1 MQIDLAKVIKVKEN
15 LYTIISAIYYQ
26 KENLLEIK
34 IKSENPLDS
43 ALEEDL
49 REYFDFVDLK
59 ISYEKII
66 VKDFDD
72 YIPEYEGEVEY
83 EDVPDDLNDIVFR
96 DENIP
101 EPRPIENSAYH
112 SAKGNFGQDED
123 EIIDIDENLNENPF
137 EEDSVNQDELLKE
150 EAELKEESPVSIE
163 NSFENRDCDEEELDQ
178 DLEER
183 ELEDEDEDSG
193 DDESLKDEESS
204 KIEESQQIDKSSSF
218 DDLKRAKEAQLQRQ
232 IAQALNYQNKQK
244 EKEEAKKNT
253 DGLNFGRKI
262 KSDPIQIED
271 IYDKKGMTNSLIGTI
286 YGLSCLETKSGYF
299 IYTFDLEDKTDAISC
314 KLFANKKNNF
324 KLEEL
329 KDGMAVQVEGVLN
342 FDDYAKEDVFTV
354 NSLINALIS
363 KKVDLAADKR
373 FELELHSKY
382 TNLDGFVDDGVLL
395 KVLKEWGWDTIGITD
410 TENLQVLPYVY
421 DSYKKNGIRVLNGV
435 ELLLVEDDL
444 RILTNLSDKDLPNF
458 KNLED
463 GSFVVFDIET
473 TGLLKYRDA
482 ITEIGAVRVENG
494 EITETYNQLINP
506 ERILPEKIVE
516 ITGIT
521 DAMLADKPKIDEV
534 LPGFLDFCGDS
545 LLVGQ
550 NTDFDVGFIRENAK
564 RLGLKFDPIY
574 LDTLPMARALFD
586 DMGKFSL
593 DKIARKLDIP
603 AFNHHRASDDARATA
618 QIFIKM
624 YKMIMEEEGL
634 DISKINSLKT
644 VYPKAKHQTF
654 SALAFAKD
662 KTGLKNLYKLVSES
676 RMNHIANGEAR
687 TPLSVLEKY
696 REGIV
701 LGAGG
706 AEGMLFEY
714 LLNERNDRDIKRVL
728 DTFDFYQVEPV
739 SMFLDKVES
748 GKIDSLAQVKEIN
761 QKIIDFGEA
770 NNKLVAATGGVRYLE
785 PGDYKLRNVLK
796 KGSFFFYKENRP
808 LYYLRTTD
816 EMLKDFAYLGDSKAY
831 ELVIRNPKKI
841 VAGLEDIRP
850 IPHGTFPPKIEG
862 SEEMLRETC
871 FKKAHEIYG
880 DPLPKIVQD
889 RLDRELHSIISNG
902 YAVLYIIAQKL
913 VKKSNEDGYLV
924 GSRGSVGSSFAA
936 TMADITEVN
945 PLSPHYVCPSCKH
958 SEFFEEDL
966 LGSGIDYPDKDCPVC
981 GTPMHKDGHNI
992 PFEVFL
998 GFEGDKEPDIDLN
1011 FAGEYQPTIHKYTE
1025 ELFGEGKVFR
1035 AGTIGTIKDNTAFGY
1050 IKKYMEENN
1059 LDLTN
1064 AQIRKLQRGLSE
1076 VKRSTGQH
1084 PGGLIVVPN
1093 DIEVF
1098 DICPIQYPADDPA
1111 SGNRTT
1117 HFPYRVMEE
1126 TLLKLDL
1133 LGHDVPSV
1141 IRNLQD
1147 LTGTDPLKIKMD
1159 DQDVMKI
1166 FSSTEP
1172 LKIKHDFSNND
1183 IGTLGIPEFGT
1194 NFVRGMLKDTYPKKF
1209 SEMARISGLSHGTNV
1224 WLNNAQDIIKS
1235 NTAGFN
1241 EIISTRDDIMNAL
1254 IQEGLDKKK
1263 SFMIMEKVRKGKGL
1277 SEEEI
1282 EYMRENGVKDWY
1294 IDSCLKIAYL
1304 FPKAHAVAYCLMSY
1318 RIAYYKVYYP
1328 EAFYA
1333 SYFSSKLGDFT
1344 YSTILSGLESV
1355 QMALNAYKEMF
1366 NISKRDQDL
1375 RTVFEVA
1382 EEMHAREIKIRKA
1395 DIYESDATKFLIK
1408 DGEILPP
1415 LAAVDDVSEA
1425 MAKDIVA
1432 ERAKGDFISIEDLT
1446 SRTSV
1451 NKNALKSLKD
1461 LGIIEGIQ
1469 EENQMSLFDGLF

>member
-1 MQIDLAKVIKVKEN
+1 MQIDLAQLINVEEN
-15 LYTIISAIYYQ
+15 LYIIISAVYY
-26 KENLLEIK
+26 KDNNLLEIM
-34 IKSENPLDS
+34 IESENPLES
-43 ALEEDL
+43 SLEEDL
-49 REYFDFVDLK
+49 RQYFSYLDLK
-59 ISYEKII
+59 ILYKRLEVHSY
-66 VKDFDD
+66 DD
-72 YIPEYEGEVEY
+72 YIPEYEGEESY
-83 EDVPDDLNDIVFR
+83 EDVPDNLNDVVFK
-96 DENIP
+96 DEVKEENPNKNQAEI
-101 EPRPIENSAYH
+101 ESHNQEIEEKSEDIDDLQENSLDDLDADEKNIDD
-112 SAKGNFGQDED
+112 SISKED
-123 EIIDIDENLNENPF
+123 EKSDKA
-137 EEDSVNQDELLKE
+137 KE
-150 EAELKEESPVSIE
+150 E
-163 NSFENRDCDEEELDQ
+163 
-178 DLEER
+178 
-183 ELEDEDEDSG
+183 
-193 DDESLKDEESS
+193 DESLANDLS
-204 KIEESQQIDKSSSF
+204 KF
-218 DDLKRAKEAQLQRQ
+218 DDLKKAKEAQLQRK
-232 IAQALNYQNKQK
+232 IAQALNYQNKKK
-244 EKEEAKKNT
+244 EKEETKKKT

-262 KSDPIQIED
+262 KADPIQIED
-271 IYDKKGMTNSLIGTI
+271 IYDKKGVTNSLIGTI
-286 YGLSCLETKSGYF
+286 YGLTCFETKSGYF

-314 KLFANKKNNF
+314 KLFSNQKNNF
-324 KLEEL
+324 KLEGL
-329 KDGMAVQVEGVLN
+329 KDGLDVQVEGVLN

-354 NSLINALIS
+354 NSMVDALIS

-382 TNLDGFVDDGVLL
+382 TNLDGFVDDGELL
-395 KVLKEWGWDTIGITD
+395 PVLKDWGWDTIGITD

-444 RILTNLSDKDLPNF
+444 RILTNLSRKTLPSF

-494 EITETYNQLINP
+494 EITEVYNQLINP

-521 DAMLADKPKIDEV
+521 DAMLADKPKIEEV
-534 LPGFLDFCGDS
+534 LPDFLDFCGDS

-550 NTDFDVGFIRENAK
+550 NTDFDVGFIRHNAHK
-564 RLGLKFDPIY
+564 LGLQFDPIY

-634 DISKINSLKT
+634 DISRINSLKT
-644 VYPKAKHQTF
+644 NYPKAKHQTF

-662 KTGLKNLYKLVSES
+662 KTGLKNLYKLISES
-676 RMNHIANGEAR
+676 RMNHMANGEAR
-687 TPLSVLEKY
+687 TPMSILEKY
-696 REGIV
+696 REGLM
-701 LGAGG
+701 LGSGG
-706 AEGMLFEY
+706 AEGMLFDY
-714 LLNERNDRDIKRVL
+714 ILNERNDRDIKRVL
-728 DTFDFYQVEPV
+728 DLFDFYQVEPV
-739 SMFLDKVES
+739 SMFLDNVES
-748 GKIDSLAQVKEIN
+748 GKIDSIDQVKKIN
-761 QKIIDFGEA
+761 QTIIDFGEEK
-770 NNKLVAATGGVRYLE
+770 NKLVAATGGVRYLK
-785 PGDYKLRNVLK
+785 PGDFKLRNVLK
-796 KGSFFFYKENRP
+796 KGSFFFYRENRP
-808 LYYLRTTD
+808 LYYLRTTE
-816 EMLKDFAYLGDSKAY
+816 EMLSDFAYLGDSKAY

-841 VAGLEDIRP
+841 VGDLEDIRP
-850 IPHGTFPPKIEG
+850 IPPGTFPPKIEG

-871 FKKAHEIYG
+871 FNKAHEIYG
-880 DPLPKIVQD
+880 DPLPKIVKD

-945 PLSPHYVCPSCKH
+945 PLSPHYICPSCKH
-958 SEFFEEDL
+958 SEFFEDDL
-966 LGSGIDYPDKDCPVC
+966 LGSGIDYPDKDCPKC
-981 GTPMHKDGHNI
+981 GTPMQKEGHNI

-1011 FAGEYQPTIHKYTE
+1011 FAGEYQPIIHKYTE

-1035 AGTIGTIKDNTAFGY
+1035 AGTIGKIQDNTAFGY

-1059 LDLTN
+1059 LNLTN
-1064 AQIRKLQRGLSE
+1064 AQVRKLQRGLKD

-1084 PGGLIVVPN
+1084 PGGLIVVPD

-1098 DICPIQYPADDPA
+1098 DICPIQYPADDPS

-1159 DQDVMKI
+1159 DTDVMKI

-1224 WLNNAQDIIKS
+1224 WLNNAQDLIKS

-1263 SFMIMEKVRKGKGL
+1263 SFNIMEKVRKGKPL
-1277 SEEEI
+1277 SEETI

-1294 IDSCLKIAYL
+1294 IDSCLKIKYL

-1333 SYFSSKLGDFT
+1333 SYYSSKLGDFS
-1344 YSTILSGLESV
+1344 YSTILAGLDSV
-1355 QMALNAYKEMF
+1355 QMTLDSYRNNF
-1366 NISKRDQDL
+1366 DLSQRDNDL
-1375 RTVFEVA
+1375 KTVLEVA
-1382 EEMHAREIKIRKA
+1382 EEMHAREIKITKA

-1425 MAKDIVA
+1425 MARDIVR
-1432 ERAKGDFISIEDLT
+1432 ERVKGEFISVEDLT

>member
-1 MQIDLAKVIKVKEN
+1 MQIDLANFINVEEN
-15 LYTIISAIYYQ
+15 LYSIISAVYY
-26 KENLLEIK
+26 KGENLLEIK
-34 IKSENPLDS
+34 IKSQNPLDS
-43 ALEEDL
+43 RLEEDL
-49 REYFDFVDLK
+49 RDYFSYVRLK
-59 ISYEKII
+59 LSYEKIPTNPI
-66 VKDFDD
+66 DD
-72 YIPEYEGEVEY
+72 YIPAYEGDIEY
-83 EDVPDDLNDIVFR
+83 EDVPDNLNDVVFKEPDSENSKNPIDELGEESQSIQESPDKEDGHDIDQVLVSKDPSYAESSDKGKEKSQEESSQEESREESGEETKPIKEDLNKSK
-96 DENIP
+96 EA
-101 EPRPIENSAYH
+101 E
-112 SAKGNFGQDED
+112 
-123 EIIDIDENLNENPF
+123 
-137 EEDSVNQDELLKE
+137 KE
-150 EAELKEESPVSIE
+150 EVPTSSLKKAKEG
-163 NSFENRDCDEEELDQ
+163 NSFE
-178 DLEER
+178 
-183 ELEDEDEDSG
+183 
-193 DDESLKDEESS
+193 
-204 KIEESQQIDKSSSF
+204 
-218 DDLKRAKEAQLQRQ
+218 DLKKAKEAQLQRK
-232 IAQALNYQNKQK
+232 IAQAINYQNNQK
-244 EKEEAKKNT
+244 EKQEAKKKT

-262 KSDPIQIED
+262 KNDPIEIQD
-271 IYDKKGMTNSLIGTI
+271 IYDKKGVTNSLIGTI
-286 YGLSCLETKSGYF
+286 YGLSVFETKSGYF

-324 KLEEL
+324 KLEGL
-329 KDGMAVQVEGVLN
+329 KDGLDVQVEGVLN
-342 FDDYAKEDVFTV
+342 FDDFAKEDVFTV
-354 NSLINALIS
+354 NSMVDALIS
-363 KKVDLAADKR
+363 KKVDLATDKR

-382 TNLDGFVDDGVLL
+382 TNLDGFVDDGELL
-395 KVLKEWGWDTIGITD
+395 PVLKDWGWDTIGITD

-421 DSYKKNGIRVLNGV
+421 DKYKKNGIRVLNGV
-435 ELLLVEDDL
+435 ELLLVEDEL
-444 RILTNLSDKDLPNF
+444 RILTNLSNEEVPTFKD
-458 KNLED
+458 LED

-506 ERILPEKIVE
+506 ERMLPEKIIE

-534 LPGFLDFCGDS
+534 LPGFLEFCGDS

-550 NTDFDVGFIRENAK
+550 NTDFDVGFIRHNAHK
-564 RLGLKFDPIY
+564 LGFKFDPIY
-574 LDTLPMARALFD
+574 LDTLPMARALFV

-603 AFNHHRASDDARATA
+603 AFNHHRASDDAKATA

-624 YKMIMEEEGL
+624 YRMIMEEDGL
-634 DISKINSLKT
+634 DISTINRLKT
-644 VYPKAKHQTF
+644 SYPKAKHQTF
-654 SALAFAKD
+654 SALAYAKD
-662 KTGLKNLYKLVSES
+662 KTGLKNLYKLISES

-687 TPLSVLEKY
+687 TPLSVLKKY
-696 REGIV
+696 REGLL

-706 AEGMLFEY
+706 SEGMLFDY
-714 LLNERNDRDIKRVL
+714 ILNERNDRDIKRVL
-728 DTFDFYQVEPV
+728 DLFDFYQVEPV
-739 SMFLDKVES
+739 SMFLDKVEG
-748 GKIDSLAQVKEIN
+748 GKIDSLDQVKKIN
-761 QKIIDFGEA
+761 QTIIDFGEE
-770 NNKLVAATGGVRYLE
+770 NNKLVAATGGVRYLK
-785 PGDYKLRNVLK
+785 PGDYKLRNILK
-796 KGSFFFYKENRP
+796 KGSFFFYRENRP
-808 LYYLRTTD
+808 LYYLRTTE
-816 EMLKDFAYLGDSKAY
+816 EMLNDFAYLGDSKSY

-841 VAGLEDIRP
+841 VADLEDIRP
-850 IPHGTFPPKIEG
+850 IPPGTFPPKIEG
-862 SEEMLRETC
+862 SEDMLRETC
-871 FKKAHEIYG
+871 FNKAHEIYG
-880 DPLPKIVQD
+880 DPLPKIVKD

-966 LGSGIDYPDKDCPVC
+966 LGSGIDYPDKDCPEC
-981 GTPMHKDGHNI
+981 GTTMHKDGHNI

-1059 LDLTN
+1059 LNLTG

-1084 PGGLIVVPN
+1084 PGGLIVVPD
-1093 DIEVF
+1093 DIDVF
-1098 DICPIQYPADDPA
+1098 DICPIQYPADDPS

-1209 SEMARISGLSHGTNV
+1209 SEMARISGLSHGTDV
-1224 WLNNAQDIIKS
+1224 WLNNAQDLIKS
-1235 NTAGFN
+1235 NTADFN

-1263 SFMIMEKVRKGKGL
+1263 SFNIMEKVRKGKPL
-1277 SEEEI
+1277 SEETI
-1282 EYMRENGVKDWY
+1282 DYMRENGVKDWY
-1294 IDSCLKIAYL
+1294 IDSCLKIKYL

-1333 SYFSSKLGDFT
+1333 SYYSSKLGDFS
-1344 YSTILSGLESV
+1344 YSTILAGFDSV
-1355 QMALNAYKEMF
+1355 QMSLDSYRNNF
-1366 NISKRDQDL
+1366 DLTQRDNDL
-1375 RTVFEVA
+1375 KTVLEVA
-1382 EEMHAREIKIRKA
+1382 EEMHAREIKISKA
-1395 DIYESDATKFLIK
+1395 DIYKSDATKFLIK

-1425 MAKDIVA
+1425 MARDIVR
-1432 ERAKGDFISIEDLT
+1432 ERVKGEFISVEDLT

>member
-1 MQIDLAKVIKVKEN
+1 MQIDLDKFINVEEN
-15 LYTIISAIYYQ
+15 LYKIISAIFY
-26 KENLLEIK
+26 ENENVLEIRIESQK
-34 IKSENPLDS
+34 PLDS
-43 ALEEDL
+43 GLEDDL
-49 REYFDFVDLK
+49 REYFNYVNLK
-59 ISYEKII
+59 IIYEKIK
-66 VKDFDD
+66 VDAYED
-72 YIPEYEGEVEY
+72 YIPEYEGEPDY
-83 EDVPDDLNDIVFR
+83 EDVPDDLNDVVFK
-96 DENIP
+96 DEETFQKDEIDKVIDKESKETEENFKEDIL
-101 EPRPIENSAYH
+101 ENLDNNQDETSLADIEEDLTPIE
-112 SAKGNFGQDED
+112 DD
-123 EIIDIDENLNENPF
+123 LNLNEDDDLDDDGPF
-137 EEDSVNQDELLKE
+137 
-150 EAELKEESPVSIE
+150 
-163 NSFENRDCDEEELDQ
+163 
-178 DLEER
+178 
-183 ELEDEDEDSG
+183 
-193 DDESLKDEESS
+193 DESTA
-204 KIEESQQIDKSSSF
+204 F
-218 DDLKRAKEAQLQRQ
+218 DDLKRAKEAQLQRK
-232 IAQALNYQNKQK
+232 IAQALNYQNNQK
-244 EKEEAKKNT
+244 EKEEAKKKT

-262 KSDPIQIED
+262 KSEPIQIED

-286 YGLSCLETKSGYF
+286 YGLTSIETKNGYF

-324 KLEEL
+324 KLEDL
-329 KDGMAVQVEGVLN
+329 KDGIDVQVEGVLN
-342 FDDYAKEDVFTV
+342 FDDFAKEDVFTI
-354 NSLINALIS
+354 NSIKNALIS
-363 KKVDLAADKR
+363 QKVDLAADKR

-382 TNLDGFVDDGVLL
+382 TNLDGFVDDGDLL
-395 KVLKEWGWDTIGITD
+395 SVLKDWGWDTIGITD
-410 TENLQVLPYVY
+410 TESLQVLPFVY
-421 DSYKKNGIRVLNGV
+421 DSYKKNGIRVLNGA

-444 RILTNLSDKDLPNF
+444 RILTNLSDKDVPSF

-534 LPGFLDFCGDS
+534 LPGFLEFCGDS
-545 LLVGQ
+545 LIVGQ
-550 NTDFDVGFIRENAK
+550 NTDFDGGFIRYNAK
-564 RLGLKFDPIY
+564 KLDLKFDPIY

-634 DISKINSLKT
+634 DISTINSLKT
-644 VYPKAKHQTF
+644 NYPKGKHQTF
-654 SALAFAKD
+654 SALAYAKD
-662 KTGLKNLYKLVSES
+662 KTGLKNLYKLISES
-676 RMNHIANGEAR
+676 RMNYMANGEAR
-687 TPLSVLEKY
+687 TPLSVLNKY
-696 REGIV
+696 RDGLV

-706 AEGMLFEY
+706 AEGMLFDY
-714 LLNERNDRDIKRVL
+714 ILNERNDRDIKEVL
-728 DTFDFYQVEPV
+728 DLFDFYQVEPV

-748 GKIDSLAQVKEIN
+748 GKIDTIAQVKEIN
-761 QKIIDFGEA
+761 QAIIDFGEK
-770 NNKLVAATGGVRYLE
+770 NNKLVAATGGVRYLK

-796 KGSFFFYKENRP
+796 KGSFFFYRENRP
-808 LYYLRTTD
+808 LYYLRTTE
-816 EMLKDFAYLGDSKAY
+816 EMLNDFAYLGDSKSY

-841 VAGLEDIRP
+841 VNSLEDIRP
-850 IPHGTFPPKIEG
+850 IPLGTFPPKIEG

-871 FKKAHEIYG
+871 FNKAHEIYG
-880 DPLPKIVQD
+880 NPLPKLVED

-1035 AGTIGTIKDNTAFGY
+1035 AGTIGKIKDNTAFGY

-1059 LDLTN
+1059 LNLTN
-1064 AQIRKLQRGLSE
+1064 AQIRKLQRGLRD

-1084 PGGLIVVPN
+1084 PGGLIVVPD

-1098 DICPIQYPADDPA
+1098 DICPIQYPADDPS

-1159 DQDVMKI
+1159 DTDVMKI

-1224 WLNNAQDIIKS
+1224 WLNNAQDLIKA

-1263 SFMIMEKVRKGKGL
+1263 SFNIMEKVRKGKPL
-1277 SEEEI
+1277 SEDTI
-1282 EYMRENGVKDWY
+1282 DYMRENGVKDWY
-1294 IDSCLKIAYL
+1294 IDSCLKIKYL

-1355 QMALNAYKEMF
+1355 QMALDSYSNNYDM
-1366 NISKRDQDL
+1366 SQRDNDL
-1375 RTVFEVA
+1375 KTVFEVA
-1382 EEMHAREIKIRKA
+1382 EEMHAREIKMRKA
-1395 DIYESDATKFLIK
+1395 DIYESDATKFLIR

-1425 MAKDIVA
+1425 MAKDIVV
-1432 ERAKGDFISIEDLT
+1432 ERKKGEFISVEDLM

-1461 LGIIEGIQ
+1461 LQIIEGIQ

>member
-1 MQIDLAKVIKVKEN
+1 MQIDLDKFINVEEN
-15 LYTIISAIYYQ
+15 LYKIISAIFY
-26 KENLLEIK
+26 ENENVLEIRIESQK
-34 IKSENPLDS
+34 PLDS
-43 ALEEDL
+43 GLEDDL
-49 REYFDFVDLK
+49 REYFNYVNLK
-59 ISYEKII
+59 IIYEKIK
-66 VKDFDD
+66 VDAYED
-72 YIPEYEGEVEY
+72 YIPEYEGEPDY
-83 EDVPDDLNDIVFR
+83 EDVPDDLNDVVFK
-96 DENIP
+96 DEETFQKDEIDKVIDKESKETEENFKEDIL
-101 EPRPIENSAYH
+101 ENLDNNQDETSLADIEEDLTPIE
-112 SAKGNFGQDED
+112 DD
-123 EIIDIDENLNENPF
+123 LNLNEDDDLDDDGPF
-137 EEDSVNQDELLKE
+137 
-150 EAELKEESPVSIE
+150 
-163 NSFENRDCDEEELDQ
+163 
-178 DLEER
+178 
-183 ELEDEDEDSG
+183 
-193 DDESLKDEESS
+193 DESTA
-204 KIEESQQIDKSSSF
+204 F
-218 DDLKRAKEAQLQRQ
+218 DDLKRAKEAQLQRK
-232 IAQALNYQNKQK
+232 IAQALNYQNNQK
-244 EKEEAKKNT
+244 EKEEAKKKT

-262 KSDPIQIED
+262 KSEPIQIED

-286 YGLSCLETKSGYF
+286 YGLTSIETKNGYF

-324 KLEEL
+324 KLEDL
-329 KDGMAVQVEGVLN
+329 KDGIDVQVEGVLN
-342 FDDYAKEDVFTV
+342 FDDFAKEDVFTI
-354 NSLINALIS
+354 NSIKNALIS
-363 KKVDLAADKR
+363 QKVDLAADKR

-382 TNLDGFVDDGVLL
+382 TNLDGFVDDGDLL
-395 KVLKEWGWDTIGITD
+395 SVLKDWGWDTIGITD
-410 TENLQVLPYVY
+410 TESLQVLPFVY
-421 DSYKKNGIRVLNGV
+421 DSYKKNGIRVLNGA

-444 RILTNLSDKDLPNF
+444 RILTNLSDKDVPSF

-534 LPGFLDFCGDS
+534 LPGFLEFCGDS
-545 LLVGQ
+545 LIVGQ
-550 NTDFDVGFIRENAK
+550 NTDFDVGFIRYNAK
-564 RLGLKFDPIY
+564 KLDLKFDPIY

-634 DISKINSLKT
+634 DISTINSLKT
-644 VYPKAKHQTF
+644 NYPKGKHQTF
-654 SALAFAKD
+654 SALAYAKD
-662 KTGLKNLYKLVSES
+662 KTGLKNLYKLISES
-676 RMNHIANGEAR
+676 RMNYMANGEAR
-687 TPLSVLEKY
+687 TPLSVLNKY
-696 REGIV
+696 RDGLV

-706 AEGMLFEY
+706 AEGMLFDY
-714 LLNERNDRDIKRVL
+714 ILNERNDRDIKEVL
-728 DTFDFYQVEPV
+728 DLFDFYQVEPV

-748 GKIDSLAQVKEIN
+748 GKIDTIAQVKEIN
-761 QKIIDFGEA
+761 QAIIDFGEK
-770 NNKLVAATGGVRYLE
+770 NNKLVAATGGVRYLK

-796 KGSFFFYKENRP
+796 KGSFFFYRENRP
-808 LYYLRTTD
+808 LYYLRTTE
-816 EMLKDFAYLGDSKAY
+816 EMLNDFAYLGDSKSY

-841 VAGLEDIRP
+841 VNSLEDIRP
-850 IPHGTFPPKIEG
+850 IPLGTFPPKIEG

-871 FKKAHEIYG
+871 FNKAHEIYG
-880 DPLPKIVQD
+880 NPLPKLVED

-1035 AGTIGTIKDNTAFGY
+1035 AGTIGKIKDNTAFGY

-1059 LDLTN
+1059 LNLTN
-1064 AQIRKLQRGLSE
+1064 AQIRKLQRGLRD

-1084 PGGLIVVPN
+1084 PGGLIVVPD

-1098 DICPIQYPADDPA
+1098 DICPIQYPADDPS

-1159 DQDVMKI
+1159 DTDVMKI

-1224 WLNNAQDIIKS
+1224 WLNNAQDLIKA

-1263 SFMIMEKVRKGKGL
+1263 SFNIMEKVRKGKPL
-1277 SEEEI
+1277 SEDTI
-1282 EYMRENGVKDWY
+1282 DYMRENGVKDWY
-1294 IDSCLKIAYL
+1294 IDSCLKIKYL

-1355 QMALNAYKEMF
+1355 QMALDSYSNNYDM
-1366 NISKRDQDL
+1366 SQRDNDL
-1375 RTVFEVA
+1375 KTVFEVA
-1382 EEMHAREIKIRKA
+1382 EEMHAREIKMRKA
-1395 DIYESDATKFLIK
+1395 DIYESDATKFLIR

-1425 MAKDIVA
+1425 MAKDIVV
-1432 ERAKGDFISIEDLT
+1432 ERKKGEFISVEDLM

-1461 LGIIEGIQ
+1461 LQIIEGIQ

>member
-1 MQIDLAKVIKVKEN
+1 MQIDLAKLINVEKNI
-15 LYTIISAIYYQ
+15 YTIINAIYY
-26 KENLLEIK
+26 ENNNELDLR
-34 IKSENPLDS
+34 IKSENPLNS
-43 ALEEDL
+43 QQEEDL
-49 REYFDFVDLK
+49 RAYFDYVNLK
-59 ISYEKII
+59 ISYEKI
-66 VKDFDD
+66 VVNNSYD
-72 YIPEYEGEVEY
+72 YIPEYEGEVDY
-83 EDVPDDLNDIVFR
+83 EDVPDNLNDLVFR
-96 DENIP
+96 DDEPNILP
-101 EPRPIENSAYH
+101 ENSSQKADA
-112 SAKGNFGQDED
+112 SKVLD
-123 EIIDIDENLNENPF
+123 DENQSNENPPLQF
-137 EEDSVNQDELLKE
+137 ENEEKTEEKPKS
-150 EAELKEESPVSIE
+150 EAENELDHEVETEDEYDSQKA
-163 NSFENRDCDEEELDQ
+163 NEEEL
-178 DLEER
+178 EI
-183 ELEDEDEDSG
+183 EDKNLTDFENKG
-193 DDESLKDEESS
+193 KSLDKD
-204 KIEESQQIDKSSSF
+204 SF

-232 IAQALNYQNKQK
+232 IAQAINYQNNKK
-244 EKEEAKKNT
+244 EKEEAKKKT

-262 KSDPIQIED
+262 KADVINIED

-286 YGLSCLETKSGYF
+286 FGLSVFETKNGYF

-314 KLFANKKNNF
+314 KLFANSKNNF
-324 KLEEL
+324 KLEGL
-329 KDGMAVQVEGVLN
+329 KDGVAVQVEGVLN

-354 NSLINALIS
+354 NSVIDALIS

-373 FELELHSKY
+373 FELDLHSKY
-382 TNLDGFVDDGVLL
+382 TNLDGFIDDGDLL
-395 KVLKEWGWDTIGITD
+395 GVLKDWGWDTIAITD
-410 TENLQVLPYVY
+410 TENLQALPFVY
-421 DSYKKNGIRVLNGV
+421 DKYKKNGIRVLNGA

-444 RILTNLSDKDLPNF
+444 RIMTNLSNNPLPNF

-473 TGLLKYRDA
+473 TGLLKYRDK
-482 ITEIGAVRVENG
+482 ITEIGAVRIENG

-506 ERILPEKIVE
+506 ERMLPEKIIE

-521 DAMLADKPKIDEV
+521 DVMLADKPTIDEV
-534 LPGFLDFCGDS
+534 LPGFLEFCGDS

-550 NTDFDVGFIRENAK
+550 NTDFDVGFIRHNAK
-564 RLGLKFDPIY
+564 NLGLDFDPIY

-603 AFNHHRASDDARATA
+603 DFTHHRASDDARATA

-624 YKMIMEEEGL
+624 YKMIMEEQVEL
-634 DISKINSLKT
+634 DISTINCLKT
-644 VYPKAKHQTF
+644 NYAKAKHQTF

-676 RMNHIANGEAR
+676 RMNHMANGEAR
-687 TPLSVLEKY
+687 TPLSVLDKY
-696 REGIV
+696 KEGLI
-701 LGAGG
+701 LGSGG
-706 AEGMLFEY
+706 QEGMLFDF
-714 LLNERNDRDIKRVL
+714 LLNERNETDIKKAL
-728 DTFDFYQVEPV
+728 NLFDFYQVEPV
-739 SMFLDKVES
+739 SLFLDLVES
-748 GKIDSLAQVKEIN
+748 GKIDSIEQVKDIN

-770 NNKLVAATGGVRYLE
+770 NDKLVAATGGVRYLN
-785 PGDYKLRNVLK
+785 PDDYKLRNILK
-796 KGSFFFYKENRP
+796 KGSFFFYRENQP
-808 LYYLRTTD
+808 LYYLRTTE
-816 EMLKDFAYLGDSKAY
+816 EMLKDFSYLGDSKAY

-841 VAGLEDIRP
+841 AKTIEDIRP
-850 IPHGTFPPKIEG
+850 IPEGTFPPEIEG
-862 SEEMLRETC
+862 SEEILRKTC
-871 FKKAHEIYG
+871 FEKAHSIYG
-880 DPLPKIVQD
+880 DPLPQIVKD
-889 RLDRELHSIISNG
+889 RLDRELNSIISNG

-966 LGSGIDYPDKDCPVC
+966 LGSGIDYPDKDCPEC
-981 GTPMHKDGHNI
+981 GTAMHKDGHNI

-1011 FAGEYQPTIHKYTE
+1011 FAGEYQPNIHKYTE

-1035 AGTIGTIKDNTAFGY
+1035 AGTIGKIQDNTAFGY
-1050 IKKYMEENN
+1050 ISKYMEENN
-1059 LDLTN
+1059 LNLTN
-1064 AQIRKLQRGLSE
+1064 AQIRKLQRGLKD

-1084 PGGLIVVPN
+1084 PGGLIVVPD
-1093 DIEVF
+1093 DIDVF

-1111 SGNRTT
+1111 SGNKTT

-1133 LGHDVPSV
+1133 LGHDVPSI

-1159 DQDVMKI
+1159 DQNVMKI

-1172 LKIKHDFSNND
+1172 LGIKHDFSNND

-1194 NFVRGMLKDTYPKKF
+1194 GFVRGMLKDTYPSKF

-1224 WLNNAQDIIKS
+1224 WLNNAQDLIRS

-1263 SFMIMEKVRKGKGL
+1263 SFNIMEKVRKGRGL

-1282 EYMRENGVKDWY
+1282 DYMRENGVKDWY
-1294 IDSCLKIAYL
+1294 IDSCLKIEYL

-1333 SYFSSKLGDFT
+1333 TYFSSKLGDFS
-1344 YSTILSGLESV
+1344 YSTIVSGLDSV
-1355 QMALNAYKEMF
+1355 KIALDSYRQMYD
-1366 NISKRDQDL
+1366 ISKRDMDL
-1375 RTVFEVA
+1375 RTVLEVA
-1382 EEMHAREIKIRKA
+1382 EEMHARDVKIKKA
-1395 DIYESDATKFLIK
+1395 DIYKSDATKFIIE
-1408 DGEILPP
+1408 DGQILPP

-1425 MAKDIVA
+1425 MAIDIA
-1432 ERAKGDFISIEDLT
+1432 REREVGEFISIEDLS

>member
-1 MQIDLAKVIKVKEN
+1 MQIDLAQLINVEEN
-15 LYTIISAIYYQ
+15 LYKIISAVYY
-26 KENLLEIK
+26 KDNNLLEIM
-34 IKSENPLDS
+34 IESENPLES
-43 ALEEDL
+43 SLEEDL
-49 REYFDFVDLK
+49 REYFSYLDLK
-59 ISYEKII
+59 ILYKRLEVHSY
-66 VKDFDD
+66 DD
-72 YIPEYEGEVEY
+72 YIPEYEGEESY
-83 EDVPDDLNDIVFR
+83 EDVPDNLNDVVFK
-96 DENIP
+96 DEVKEENPNKNQAEI
-101 EPRPIENSAYH
+101 ESHNQEIEEKSEDIDDLQENSLDDLDADEKNIDD
-112 SAKGNFGQDED
+112 SISKED
-123 EIIDIDENLNENPF
+123 EKSDKA
-137 EEDSVNQDELLKE
+137 KE
-150 EAELKEESPVSIE
+150 E
-163 NSFENRDCDEEELDQ
+163 
-178 DLEER
+178 
-183 ELEDEDEDSG
+183 
-193 DDESLKDEESS
+193 DESLANDLS
-204 KIEESQQIDKSSSF
+204 KF
-218 DDLKRAKEAQLQRQ
+218 DDLKKAKEAQLQRK
-232 IAQALNYQNKQK
+232 IAQALNYQNKKK
-244 EKEEAKKNT
+244 EKEEAKKKT

-262 KSDPIQIED
+262 KADPIQIED
-271 IYDKKGMTNSLIGTI
+271 IYDKKGVTNSLIGTI
-286 YGLSCLETKSGYF
+286 YGLTCFETKSGYF

-314 KLFANKKNNF
+314 KLFANQKNNF
-324 KLEEL
+324 KLEGL
-329 KDGMAVQVEGVLN
+329 KDGLDVQVEGVLN

-354 NSLINALIS
+354 NSMVDALIS

-373 FELELHSKY
+373 LELELHSKY
-382 TNLDGFVDDGVLL
+382 TNLDGFVDDGELL
-395 KVLKEWGWDTIGITD
+395 PVLKDWGWDTIGITD

-444 RILTNLSDKDLPNF
+444 RILTNLSGKSLPSF

-494 EITETYNQLINP
+494 EITEIYNQLINP

-521 DAMLADKPKIDEV
+521 DAMLADKPKIEEV
-534 LPGFLDFCGDS
+534 LPEFLDFCGNS
-545 LLVGQ
+545 LIVGQ
-550 NTDFDVGFIRENAK
+550 NTEFDVGFIRHNAHK
-564 RLGLKFDPIY
+564 LGLEFDPIY

-603 AFNHHRASDDARATA
+603 AFNHHRASDDATATA

-634 DISKINSLKT
+634 DISKINKLKT
-644 VYPKAKHQTF
+644 NYPKAKHQTF
-654 SALAFAKD
+654 SALAYAKD
-662 KTGLKNLYKLVSES
+662 KIGLKNLYKLISES
-676 RMNHIANGEAR
+676 RMNHMANGEAR
-687 TPLSVLEKY
+687 TPMSILEKY
-696 REGIV
+696 REGLI

-706 AEGMLFEY
+706 AEGMLFDY
-714 LLNERNDRDIKRVL
+714 ILNERNDKDIKRVL
-728 DTFDFYQVEPV
+728 DLFDFYQVEPV

-748 GKIDSLAQVKEIN
+748 GKIDSIEQVKKIN
-761 QKIIDFGEA
+761 QAIIDFGEE
-770 NNKLVAATGGVRYLE
+770 NNKLVAATGGVRYLK
-785 PGDYKLRNVLK
+785 PGDFKLRNVLK
-796 KGSFFFYKENRP
+796 KGSFFFYRENRP
-808 LYYLRTTD
+808 LYYLRTTE

-841 VAGLEDIRP
+841 VGDLEDIRP
-850 IPHGTFPPKIEG
+850 IPPGTFPPKIEG

-871 FKKAHEIYG
+871 FNKAHEIYG
-880 DPLPKIVQD
+880 DPLPKIVKD

-945 PLSPHYVCPSCKH
+945 PLSPHYICPSCKH
-958 SEFFEEDL
+958 SEFFEDDL
-966 LGSGIDYPDKDCPVC
+966 LGSGIDYPDKDCPKC
-981 GTPMHKDGHNI
+981 GTPMQKEGHNI

-1035 AGTIGTIKDNTAFGY
+1035 AGTIGKIQDNTAFGY

-1059 LDLTN
+1059 LNLTN
-1064 AQIRKLQRGLSE
+1064 AQIRKLQRGLKD

-1084 PGGLIVVPN
+1084 PGGLIVVPD

-1098 DICPIQYPADDPA
+1098 DICPIQYPADDPS

-1159 DQDVMKI
+1159 DTDVMKI

-1224 WLNNAQDIIKS
+1224 WLNNAQDLIKS

-1263 SFMIMEKVRKGKGL
+1263 SFNIMEKVRKGKGL
-1277 SEEEI
+1277 SEETI
-1282 EYMRENGVKDWY
+1282 DYMRENGVKDWY
-1294 IDSCLKIAYL
+1294 IDSCLKIKYL

-1333 SYFSSKLGDFT
+1333 SYYSSKLGDFS
-1344 YSTILSGLESV
+1344 YSTILAGLDSV
-1355 QMALNAYKEMF
+1355 QMTLDSYRNNF
-1366 NISKRDQDL
+1366 DLSQRDNDL
-1375 RTVFEVA
+1375 KTVLEVA
-1382 EEMHAREIKIRKA
+1382 EEMHAREIKITKA

-1425 MAKDIVA
+1425 MARDIVK
-1432 ERAKGDFISIEDLT
+1432 ERVKGEFISVEDLT

-1451 NKNALKSLKD
+1451 NKNALKSLKE

>member
-1 MQIDLAKVIKVKEN
+1 MQIDLAKFINVEEN
-15 LYTIISAIYYQ
+15 LYKIISAIFY
-26 KENLLEIK
+26 ENENALEIR
-34 IKSENPLDS
+34 IESQNPLDS
-43 ALEEDL
+43 GFEEDL
-49 REYFDFVDLK
+49 REYFNYVNLK
-59 ISYEKII
+59 IIYEKIK
-66 VKDFDD
+66 VDAYDD
-72 YIPEYEGEVEY
+72 YIPEYEGEPDY
-83 EDVPDDLNDIVFR
+83 EDVPDDLNDVVFK
-96 DENIP
+96 DEETIQKDEIDKESNETEENFKEDILENLDNNQVETSLADIEEDP
-101 EPRPIENSAYH
+101 TPIE
-112 SAKGNFGQDED
+112 DD
-123 EIIDIDENLNENPF
+123 LNLNE
-137 EEDSVNQDELLKE
+137 DDDLDDDG
-150 EAELKEESPVSIE
+150 
-163 NSFENRDCDEEELDQ
+163 SF
-178 DLEER
+178 
-183 ELEDEDEDSG
+183 
-193 DDESLKDEESS
+193 DESTA
-204 KIEESQQIDKSSSF
+204 F
-218 DDLKRAKEAQLQRQ
+218 DDLKRAKEAQLQRK
-232 IAQALNYQNKQK
+232 IAQALNYQNNQK
-244 EKEEAKKNT
+244 EKEEAKKKT
-253 DGLNFGRKI
+253 DELNFGRKI
-262 KSDPIQIED
+262 KSEPIQIED

-286 YGLSCLETKSGYF
+286 YGLTSIETKNGYF

-324 KLEEL
+324 KLEDL
-329 KDGMAVQVEGVLN
+329 KDGIDVQVEGVLN
-342 FDDYAKEDVFTV
+342 FDDFAKEDVFTI
-354 NSLINALIS
+354 NSIKNALIS
-363 KKVDLAADKR
+363 QKVDLAADKR

-382 TNLDGFVDDGVLL
+382 TNLDGFVDDGDLL
-395 KVLKEWGWDTIGITD
+395 SVLKDWGWDTIGITD
-410 TENLQVLPYVY
+410 TESLQVLPFVY

-444 RILTNLSDKDLPNF
+444 RILTNLSDKDVPSF
-458 KNLED
+458 KNLEE

-506 ERILPEKIVE
+506 ERILPEKIIE

-534 LPGFLDFCGDS
+534 LPGFLEFCGDS
-545 LLVGQ
+545 LIVGQ
-550 NTDFDVGFIRENAK
+550 NTDFDVGFIRYNAK
-564 RLGLKFDPIY
+564 KLDLKFDPIY

-634 DISKINSLKT
+634 DISIINSLNT
-644 VYPKAKHQTF
+644 NYPKGKHQTF
-654 SALAFAKD
+654 SALAYAKD
-662 KTGLKNLYKLVSES
+662 KTGLKNLYKLISES
-676 RMNHIANGEAR
+676 RMNYMANGEAR
-687 TPLSVLEKY
+687 TPLSVLNKY
-696 REGIV
+696 RDGLV
-701 LGAGG
+701 LGSGG
-706 AEGMLFEY
+706 AEGMLFDY
-714 LLNERNDRDIKRVL
+714 ILNERNDRDIKKVL
-728 DTFDFYQVEPV
+728 DLFDFYQVEPV

-748 GKIDSLAQVKEIN
+748 GKIDTIAQVKEIN
-761 QKIIDFGEA
+761 QAIIDFGEK
-770 NNKLVAATGGVRYLE
+770 NNKLVAATGGVRYLK

-796 KGSFFFYKENRP
+796 KGSFFFYRENRP
-808 LYYLRTTD
+808 LYYLRTTE
-816 EMLKDFAYLGDSKAY
+816 EMLNDFAYLGDSKSY

-841 VAGLEDIRP
+841 VNSLEDIRP
-850 IPHGTFPPKIEG
+850 IPPGTFPPKIEG

-871 FKKAHEIYG
+871 FNKAHEIYG
-880 DPLPKIVQD
+880 NPLPKVVED

-981 GTPMHKDGHNI
+981 GTTMHKDGHNI

-1035 AGTIGTIKDNTAFGY
+1035 AGTIGKIKDNTAFGY

-1059 LDLTN
+1059 LNLTN
-1064 AQIRKLQRGLSE
+1064 AQIRKLQRGLRD

-1084 PGGLIVVPN
+1084 PGGLIVVPD

-1098 DICPIQYPADDPA
+1098 DICPIQYPADDPS

-1159 DQDVMKI
+1159 DTDVMKI

-1224 WLNNAQDIIKS
+1224 WLNNAQDLIKS

-1263 SFMIMEKVRKGKGL
+1263 SFNIMEKVRKGKPL
-1277 SEEEI
+1277 SEETI
-1282 EYMRENGVKDWY
+1282 DYMRENGVKDWY
-1294 IDSCLKIAYL
+1294 IDSCLKIKYL

-1355 QMALNAYKEMF
+1355 QMALDSYRNNFDM
-1366 NISKRDQDL
+1366 SQRDNDL
-1375 RTVFEVA
+1375 KTVFEVA
-1382 EEMHAREIKIRKA
+1382 EEMHAREIKMRKA
-1395 DIYESDATKFLIK
+1395 DIYESDATKFLIR

-1425 MAKDIVA
+1425 MAKDIVV
-1432 ERAKGDFISIEDLT
+1432 EREKGEFISVEDLM

-1461 LGIIEGIQ
+1461 LQIIEGFQ

>member
-1 MQIDLAKVIKVKEN
+1 MQIDLAKLINVERN
-15 LYTIISAIYYQ
+15 LYTIIGAVYYQ

-34 IKSENPLDS
+34 IKSENPLNS
-43 ALEEDL
+43 RIEEDL
-49 REYFDFVDLK
+49 RAYFDYVSLK

-66 VKDFDD
+66 VSSAYD
-72 YIPEYEGEVEY
+72 YIPEYEGEDDY
-83 EDVPDDLNDIVFR
+83 EEVPDNLNDLVFR
-96 DENIP
+96 EDAPNNLAEDFKDSPTNSEN
-101 EPRPIENSAYH
+101 H
-112 SAKGNFGQDED
+112 
-123 EIIDIDENLNENPF
+123 L
-137 EEDSVNQDELLKE
+137 
-150 EAELKEESPVSIE
+150 
-163 NSFENRDCDEEELDQ
+163 
-178 DLEER
+178 
-183 ELEDEDEDSG
+183 DEDSSPRKSR
-193 DDESLKDEESS
+193 EENSSEKD
-204 KIEESQQIDKSSSF
+204 KIEEKSEVEAKNTESINLEKENQEEAQSETKKQGEIENNPGPDFEVKGKHLKKDSF

-232 IAQALNYQNKQK
+232 IAQAINYQNNKK
-244 EKEEAKKNT
+244 EKEEAKKKT

-262 KSDPIQIED
+262 KSDVIEIED

-286 YGLSCLETKSGYF
+286 FGLAVFETKNGYF

-314 KLFANKKNNF
+314 KLFANQKNNF
-324 KLEEL
+324 KLEGL
-329 KDGMAVQVEGVLN
+329 KDGMDVQVEGVLN

-354 NSLINALIS
+354 NSIVDALIS

-382 TNLDGFVDDGVLL
+382 TNLDGFIDDGELL
-395 KVLKEWGWDTIGITD
+395 DVLKDWGWDTIAITD
-410 TENLQVLPYVY
+410 TENLQALPFVY
-421 DSYKKNGIRVLNGV
+421 DTYKKNGIRVLNGA

-444 RILTNLSDKDLPNF
+444 RIITNLSENPLPKFKD
-458 KNLED
+458 LED

-473 TGLLKYRDA
+473 TGLLKYRDK

-506 ERILPEKIVE
+506 ERLLPEKIIE

-521 DAMLADKPKIDEV
+521 DAMLADKPIIDEV

-550 NTDFDVGFIRENAK
+550 NTDFDVGFIRHNASI
-564 RLGLKFDPIY
+564 LGLDFDPIY

-603 AFNHHRASDDARATA
+603 DFTHHRASDDARATA

-634 DISKINSLKT
+634 DISTINELKT
-644 VYPKAKHQTF
+644 NYPKAKHQTF

-662 KTGLKNLYKLVSES
+662 KTGLKNLYKLISES

-687 TPLSVLEKY
+687 TPLSLLEKY
-696 REGIV
+696 REGII
-701 LGAGG
+701 LGSGG
-706 AEGMLFEY
+706 QDGMLFNF
-714 LLNERNDRDIKRVL
+714 LLNERNDSDTKRVY
-728 DTFDFYQVEPV
+728 DMFDFYQVEPV
-739 SMFLDKVES
+739 SVYLDLVES
-748 GKIDSLAQVKEIN
+748 GKIDSLDQVKKIN
-761 QKIIDFGEA
+761 QKIIDYGEE
-770 NNKLVAATGGVRYLE
+770 NDKLVAATGGVRYLN
-785 PGDYKLRNVLK
+785 PDDYKLRNILK
-796 KGSFFFYKENRP
+796 KGSFFFYRENQP
-808 LYYLRTTD
+808 LYYLRTTE
-816 EMLKDFAYLGDSKAY
+816 EMLNDFAYLGDSKAY

-841 VAGLEDIRP
+841 AKSLEDIRP
-850 IPHGTFPPKIEG
+850 IPEGTFPPKIEG
-862 SEEMLRETC
+862 SEEMLKKTC
-871 FKKAHEIYG
+871 FKKAHSIYG
-880 DPLPKIVQD
+880 DPLPQIVKD
-889 RLDRELHSIISNG
+889 RLDRELNSIISNG

-958 SEFFEEDL
+958 SEFFDEDL
-966 LGSGIDYPDKDCPVC
+966 LGSGIDYPDKDCPEC

-1011 FAGEYQPTIHKYTE
+1011 FAGEYQPNIHKYTE

-1035 AGTIGTIKDNTAFGY
+1035 AGTIGKIQDNTAFGY
-1050 IKKYMEENN
+1050 ISKYMEENN
-1059 LDLTN
+1059 LTLTN
-1064 AQIRKLQRGLSE
+1064 SQIRKLQRGLKD

-1093 DIEVF
+1093 DIDVF

-1111 SGNRTT
+1111 SGNKTT

-1133 LGHDVPSV
+1133 LGHDVPSI

-1159 DQDVMKI
+1159 DQNVMKI
-1166 FSSTEP
+1166 FSSTDP
-1172 LKIKHDFSNND
+1172 LNIKHDFSNND
-1183 IGTLGIPEFGT
+1183 VGTLGIPEFGT
-1194 NFVRGMLKDTYPKKF
+1194 GFVRGMLKDTYPKKF

-1224 WLNNAQDIIKS
+1224 WLNNAQDLIKA

-1263 SFMIMEKVRKGKGL
+1263 SFNIMEKVRKGRGL

-1282 EYMRENGVKDWY
+1282 DYMRENGVKDWY

-1333 SYFSSKLGDFT
+1333 TYFSSKLGDFS
-1344 YSTILSGLESV
+1344 YSTIVAGLDSV
-1355 QMALNAYKEMF
+1355 KIALDSYKEMF
-1366 NISKRDQDL
+1366 DISKREMDL
-1375 RTVFEVA
+1375 RTVLEVA
-1382 EEMHAREIKIRKA
+1382 EEMHARDVKIKKA
-1395 DIYESDATKFLIK
+1395 DIYKSDATKFIIE

-1425 MAKDIVA
+1425 MALDIA
-1432 ERAKGDFISIEDLT
+1432 REREVREFISIEDLS